1 MRTTRTLA
9 VAAVA
14 LAVAA
19 TPAAAHA
26 QASTAPV
33 AYHGLT
39 SAQQTQK
46 FQELSGKGYVPVS
59 LSISSGP
66 SYAGVWVK
74 SSGAAWAMFQ
84 DMSAQGYQQRF
95 DEYSVKGYQP
105 TVVTATGSGDAAR
118 FAAVF
123 VKKSGNFIA
132 RHNMTIEQLTSGNLD
147 AMAKGLMLTSIDVYG
162 TAGAP
167 TYAAIWTP
175 NTSGVKWHVTYDLSS
190 ADHSAA
196 FKLRLSNG
204 YRPAYVAV
212 DPGGTYTTI
221 WRKDKVDSWFEYTG
235 MSSSGYQSRFN
246 ELKTKGYY
254 PAQVNSEDGKYAA
267 IWTK

>member
-26 QASTAPV
+26 QAPTAPV

-95 DEYSVKGYQP
+95 NEYSAKGYQP

-123 VKKSGNFIA
+123 VKKSDTFIA
-132 RHNMTIEQLTSGNLD
+132 RHNMTIEQLND
-147 AMAKGLMLTSIDVYG
+147 ATLTAKSKGLMMTSIDVYG
-162 TAGAP
+162 TAAAP
-167 TYAAIWTP
+167 MYAAIWTP
-175 NTSGVKWHVTYDLSS
+175 NRSNVKWHVNYSLST
-190 ADHSAA
+190 ADDSEA
-196 FKLRLSNG
+196 FKLRVANG

-212 DPGGTYTTI
+212 APGGTYATI
-221 WRKDKVDSWFEYTG
+221 WRQDKSSSWFEYVG

-246 ELKTKGYY
+246 ELQTKGYF
-254 PAQVNSEDGKYAA
+254 PSQVNSEDGTYAA

>member
-9 VAAVA
+9 VAAAA

-19 TPAAAHA
+19 APTAAHA
-26 QASTAPV
+26 QAPTASV
-33 AYHGLT
+33 AYHGIT
-39 SAQQTQK
+39 SAQQVQK

-74 SSGAAWAMFQ
+74 SSGVTWAMYQ

-95 DEYSVKGYQP
+95 DEYYAKGYQP
-105 TVVTATGSGDAAR
+105 TVVTATGSGDTAR

-123 VKKSGNFIA
+123 VKKSGKFVA
-132 RHNMTIEQLTSGNLD
+132 RHNMTTAQLTAANAD
-147 AMAKGLMLTSIDVYG
+147 AVAKGLVLTSVDVYG
-162 TAGAP
+162 TAAAP
-167 TYAAIWTP
+167 MYAAIWTA
-175 NTSGVKWHVTYDLSS
+175 NTSGVRSEVTVGKSYAEHD
-190 ADHSAA
+190 AE
-196 FKLRLSNG
+196 FKARVSNG
-204 YRPAYVAV
+204 YRPGYIAV
-212 DPGGTYTTI
+212 GPGGTYTTV
-221 WRKDKVDSWFEYTG
+221 WRNDKISGWFEHTG

-246 ELKTKGYY
+246 ELKTDGYF

>member
-1 MRTTRTLA
+1 MRTIRTLA
-9 VAAVA
+9 VAAVT

-26 QASTAPV
+26 QAPTAPV

-46 FQELSGKGYVPVS
+46 FQELSGKGYTPVS

-74 SSGAAWAMFQ
+74 SSGPAWAMFQ

-95 DEYSVKGYQP
+95 NEYSAKGYQP

-123 VKKSGNFIA
+123 VKKSSDFLA
-132 RHNMTIEQLTSGNLD
+132 RHNMTMDQLTSANLE
-147 AMAKGLMLTSIDVYG
+147 AKAKGLMLTSIDVYG
-162 TAGAP
+162 TAAAP

-175 NTSGVKWHVTYDLSS
+175 NRSGVKWHVNYSLST
-190 ADHSAA
+190 ADDSEA
-196 FKLRLSNG
+196 FKLRVANG

-212 DPGGTYTTI
+212 APGGTFTTV
-221 WRKDKVDSWFEYTG
+221 WRQDKAGSWFEYTG

-246 ELKTKGYY
+246 ELMAKGYY

-267 IWTK
+267 IWTN